1 MQNREPTGV
10 TALLII
16 LSDSIT
22 LAHPI
27 IRPSRSL
34 VVVDELIGDPHY
46 GDQNTIDRL
55 DRKFLSSGGH
65 AARFM
70 LIQAAVLG
78 EYTSNHCVLREAWEA
93 RLTRQ

>member
-1 MQNREPTGV
+1 MGFAIA
-10 TALLII
+10 ALPL
-16 LSDSIT
+16 L
-22 LAHPI
+22 
-27 IRPSRSL
+27 
-34 VVVDELIGDPHY
+34 VVDELIGDPRY
-46 GDQNTIDRL
+46 GDPNTDGSRSIEVFYDVMREA
-55 DRKFLSSGGH
+55 SV

>member
-1 MQNREPTGV
+1 MRE
-10 TALLII
+10 A
-16 LSDSIT
+16 S
-22 LAHPI
+22 
-27 IRPSRSL
+27 
-34 VVVDELIGDPHY
+34 VVSV
-46 GDQNTIDRL
+46 
-55 DRKFLSSGGH
+55 